1 LQIVALDGGQELAG
15 QERSNP
21 SLITKPD
28 NLAYVIYTSG
38 STGKPKG
45 VLVSNQSV
53 VHLVS
58 TLQSQINF
66 TSRDVWTCAHSYG
79 FDFSVWEIY
88 GSLLSGGRLIVVP
101 GIVTQSPSEMINLLR
116 AEHITIFSQTPSSI
130 RQLISKTLLTKGQTF
145 DLRLIA
151 CGGEAL
157 PQSLATDLL
166 QLQVP
171 VWNFYGPTEATV
183 WATIKHVQ
191 SEDTSLPL
199 ISIGRPFANIQIYIV
214 DSRLDPVP
222 IGIVGELCISGV
234 GLARGYSNST
244 ELTAEKFVPNP
255 FSGNGARMYCT
266 GDLARYLPDGNIEFL
281 GRRDNQVK
289 VRGFRIEI
297 AEIESS
303 LRQHPAVREA
313 VVTVSDANVGEHRL
327 VAYLVQQ
334 ADQKISVNEL
344 RIHLQQSLP
353 DYMIP
358 SAFVVLDTLPLT
370 ASGKVD
376 RRRLPAPDEKRP
388 ELGETYVA
396 PRTPL
401 EQEIARIWELVLKV
415 KQVGVHDNFFAL
427 GGHSLLAT
435 QVISRVNESL
445 QIEMPLRAMFEQP
458 TVAGLALA
466 AAQRQAITL
475 EDEAVQLLTEL
486 SQLSDEEAQ
495 ELLES
500 EF

>member
-1 LQIVALDGGQELAG
+1 
-15 QERSNP
+15 
-21 SLITKPD
+21 
-28 NLAYVIYTSG
+28 
-38 STGKPKG
+38 
-45 VLVSNQSV
+45 
-53 VHLVS
+53 
-58 TLQSQINF
+58 
-66 TSRDVWTCAHSYG
+66 
-79 FDFSVWEIY
+79 
-88 GSLLSGGRLIVVP
+88 
-101 GIVTQSPSEMINLLR
+101 
-116 AEHITIFSQTPSSI
+116 
-130 RQLISKTLLTKGQTF
+130 
-145 DLRLIA
+145 
-151 CGGEAL
+151 
-157 PQSLATDLL
+157 
-166 QLQVP
+166 
-171 VWNFYGPTEATV
+171 
-183 WATIKHVQ
+183 
-191 SEDTSLPL
+191 
-199 ISIGRPFANIQIYIV
+199 V

-376 RRRLPAPDEKRP
+376 RRHLPAPDEKRP

-401 EQEIARIWELVLKV
+401 EQELARIWELVLKV